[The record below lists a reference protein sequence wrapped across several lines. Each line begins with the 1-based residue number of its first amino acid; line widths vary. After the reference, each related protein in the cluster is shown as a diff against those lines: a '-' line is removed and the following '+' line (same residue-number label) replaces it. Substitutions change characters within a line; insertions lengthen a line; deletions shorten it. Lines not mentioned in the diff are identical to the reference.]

1 MLMNDNNFR
10 IFAVFDLNSWIRHY
24 DVASYD
30 HSLLANQHRR
40 EQRAA
45 PRNEIKLQLTGL
57 DR

>member
-1 MLMNDNNFR
+1 MVIKLSQLM
-10 IFAVFDLNSWIRHY
+10 IFAVLDLNSWIRHY

-40 EQRAA
+40 VQRAV
-45 PRNEIKLQLTGL
+45 PRKEIKLQLTGL